1 MINKKFNIRGMEQKK
16 KIKEFKEI
24 INQID
29 KDSIIEA
36 FKLGLDIGYFK
47 GCTAMNDLFLQFN
60 DGKDFVYTII
70 RMPIR
75 KMKMS
80 PTSPVAT
87 SVINTKTM
95 KGRKF

>member
-1 MINKKFNIRGMEQKK
+1 MINKKFNVRGMDQKK
-16 KIKEFKEI
+16 KIKEFNEI
-24 INQID
+24 LKTID

-60 DGKDFVYTII
+60 DGKDFVFTII
-70 RMPIR
+70 RMPIK
-75 KMKMS
+75 KMKMH

-87 SVINTKTM
+87 SVLNTKTM
-95 KGRKF
+95 KGCKF